1 MQRTE
6 WENIS
11 SYLATGYEGGLM
23 PTQERESVPE
33 NCRKGGKCAGTQ
45 GVMDSEAALK
55 KLWK

>member
-11 SYLATGYEGGLM
+11 SYLATSYEGGLM
-23 PTQERESVPE
+23 PTQEKESVPE
-33 NCRKGGKCAGTQ
+33 NCKKGRKCAGTQ

-55 KLWK
+55 KL